1 MLFKNFYNNHDQFR
15 LNEGNFISS
24 DFSSLFDSDAE
35 FRLKKLTIDKLFEGL
50 DIEKSQELHNIIKSS
65 IPSTASVMGLSDASK
80 NSAFDLVKT
89 QVSYIDSKIINIE
102 RDLKAGFDLVLS
114 ATQTSYKDRAKKI
127 SEITNP
133 SGISSVIPKID
144 EAVKNFMKS
153 TTIDFK
159 SESLKQSFIS
169 LYKLDISNI
178 ISQTLTSLEQS
189 ASTVGLK
196 GLYTIIDGIDLQ
208 EIEDTTAQINPKIL
222 ISSQLDL
229 IELIKSNDIYDRMGS
244 FYEMVMN
251 MFPYGQ
257 QLTTKFGKDYS
268 SINLTSGIVG
278 PDAIMAMKQFIPSID
293 SSIFEPMSEL
303 LNEVSSILV
312 KRVFVQSPDEDLKY
326 IFTPSLQV
334 MYMCMISLVS
344 LKLIDLNLQVEALVT
359 KTETEIKK
367 GEAEKKYNVLRNKAM
382 ATAEI
387 VEKLDELGFFTTDR
401 LVYKVGSRKMNPET
415 VKMINNFLIYTKSL
429 PKSKLNSE
437 IYDNITEQ
445 GIKDFQTKA
454 GTKLVDGK
462 IGRETKNFIKGYADA
477 LNQKYAQ
484 GPLSPAGQTS
494 FIDAS
499 AEQISSVK

>member
-1 MLFKNFYNNHDQFR
+1 MLFKNFYNNHDQLR

-24 DFSSLFDSDAE
+24 DFLGLFDSDAK
-35 FRLKKLTIDKLFEGL
+35 FRLKELTIDKLFEGL
-50 DIEKSQELHNIIKSS
+50 DIEKSQELHNIIKSN

-89 QVSYIDSKIINIE
+89 QVSYIDSKIINVE
-102 RDLKAGFDLVLS
+102 KELKAGFDLVLS

-229 IELIKSNDIYDRMGS
+229 IELIKSNDIYDRLGS

-344 LKLIDLNLQVEALVT
+344 LKLIDLNLQVKSLVI
-359 KTETEIKK
+359 KTEEQIKK
-367 GEAEKKYNVLRNKAM
+367 DAEKKVYDEKVQRVKNLLDVTNKLESM
-382 ATAEI
+382 NFL
-387 VEKLDELGFFTTDR
+387 KKGG
-401 LVYKVGSRKMNPET
+401 LVYKVGSTKMSSE
-415 VKMINNFLIYTKSL
+415 VIKLINNYFVILKFLPPYKFNDTNYDATTAEGVTK
-429 PKSKLNSE
+429 
-437 IYDNITEQ
+437 
-445 GIKDFQTKA
+445 FQEAYGLKF
-454 GTKLVDGK
+454 VDGK
-462 IGRETKNFIKGYADA
+462 IGNETKGEMKEVANGYKIKYNIQNVESGVMGSYG
-477 LNQKYAQ
+477 L
-484 GPLSPAGQTS
+484 
-494 FIDAS
+494 
-499 AEQISSVK
+499 

>member
-1 MLFKNFYNNHDQFR
+1 
-15 LNEGNFISS
+15 
-24 DFSSLFDSDAE
+24 
-35 FRLKKLTIDKLFEGL
+35 
-50 DIEKSQELHNIIKSS
+50 
-65 IPSTASVMGLSDASK
+65 
-80 NSAFDLVKT
+80 
-89 QVSYIDSKIINIE
+89 
-102 RDLKAGFDLVLS
+102 
-114 ATQTSYKDRAKKI
+114 
-127 SEITNP
+127 
-133 SGISSVIPKID
+133 
-144 EAVKNFMKS
+144 
-153 TTIDFK
+153 
-159 SESLKQSFIS
+159 
-169 LYKLDISNI
+169 
-178 ISQTLTSLEQS
+178 
-189 ASTVGLK
+189 
-196 GLYTIIDGIDLQ
+196 
-208 EIEDTTAQINPKIL
+208 
-222 ISSQLDL
+222 
-229 IELIKSNDIYDRMGS
+229 
-244 FYEMVMN
+244 
-251 MFPYGQ
+251 
-257 QLTTKFGKDYS
+257 
-268 SINLTSGIVG
+268 
-278 PDAIMAMKQFIPSID
+278 
-293 SSIFEPMSEL
+293 L

>member
-1 MLFKNFYNNHDQFR
+1 MLFKNFYNNHDQYR

-24 DFSSLFDSDAE
+24 DISGFFDSDAE

-50 DIEKSQELHNIIKSS
+50 DIEKSQELHNIIKSN

-102 RDLKAGFDLVLS
+102 RELKAGFDLVLS
-114 ATQTSYKDRAKKI
+114 ATQTSYKDRAKRI

-133 SGISSVIPKID
+133 SGVSSVIPKID
-144 EAVKNFMKS
+144 QAVKKYMKS
-153 TTIDFK
+153 NTIDFK

-196 GLYTIIDGIDLQ
+196 GLYTIIDDIDLQ
-208 EIEDTTAQINPKIL
+208 EIEDTTAQISPKIL

-229 IELIKSNDIYDRMGS
+229 IELIKSIDIYDRLGS

-312 KRVFVQSPDEDLKY
+312 KRVFLQSPDEDLKY

-334 MYMCMISLVS
+334 MYMCMLSLVS
-344 LKLIDLNLQVEALVT
+344 LKLIDLNLQVETLVI
-359 KTETEIKK
+359 KTEEQIKK
-367 GEAEKKYNVLRNKAM
+367 EAERKVY
-382 ATAEI
+382 E
-387 VEKLDELGFFTTDR
+387 EKLDRVKKLLSVTEELESMRFFQKGG
-401 LVYKVGSRKMNPET
+401 LVYKIGSTKMSPNII
-415 VKMINNFLIYTKSL
+415 KLINNYFAILKLLPPSKFNDSNYDTLTSDAVTKFQ
-429 PKSKLNSE
+429 NS
-437 IYDNITEQ
+437 Y
-445 GIKDFQTKA
+445 GLKF
-454 GTKLVDGK
+454 VDGK
-462 IGRETKNFIKGYADA
+462 IGNETKAEMKEVA
-477 LNQKYAQ
+477 LNYKLKYNIQ
-484 GPLSPAGQTS
+484 NIESDVMGSL
-494 FIDAS
+494 
-499 AEQISSVK
+499 